1 MSGDLSK
8 VRLPICI
15 SIIAFSFVYTVDFIW
30 AAEDLNNSAN
40 STQPAS
46 SVVPEVTSMLTL
58 SQARE
63 YMLSLINRERAE
75 AHCQPVQLDDLACN
89 AGQLHSDAMADVH
102 FNSHWHPD
110 GKKPPQ
116 RYSDLGGFDYVM
128 ENSHGTGESPP
139 FVITIPEKQLF
150 NKREIEQEE
159 NCYFD
164 EKPPN
169 DGHRKNILDPQHTH
183 VGLGLTLIELK
194 IKSELDGQADTY
206 RHLVSSQE
214 FINKRASKFTQSD
227 SSLHKGKTYFLS
239 GELDANAVFYDFQ
252 LAREDAPQAI
262 PLDILKDRA
271 QPLYHG
277 GYDLPAEEVLA
288 AFPPPYRS
296 TEHGKV
302 TLDGK
307 KFVCEITPANNWRPG
322 LYYITVWA
330 QIDGAQQPV
339 PISLHT
345 ILLE

>member
-1 MSGDLSK
+1 M
-8 VRLPICI
+8 RLPICL
-15 SIIAFSFVYTVDFIW
+15 SIIAFSFMYPVNFIR
-30 AAEDLNNSAN
+30 AADNLNNNPSGAKA
-40 STQPAS
+40 ST
-46 SVVPEVTSMLTL
+46 SVVQETTPEVPELLTL
-58 SQARE
+58 PQARE
-63 YMLSLINRERAE
+63 YMLSLINRQRAE
-75 AHCQPVQLDDLACN
+75 AHCQPVQLDDTACT
-89 AGQLHSDAMADVH
+89 AGQLHSDTMAEVH

-139 FVITIPEKQLF
+139 FVVSIAEKQLF
-150 NKREIEQEE
+150 DKREIEQEE

-194 IKSELDGQADTY
+194 VKSELDGQQDIN
-206 RHLVSSQE
+206 RDLVSSQE

-227 SSLHKGKTYFLS
+227 TSLYKGKTYALS
-239 GELDANAVFYDFQ
+239 GELDANATFYDFQ
-252 LAREDAPQAI
+252 LAREDAPKAI
-262 PLDILKDRA
+262 PLYILKDGT

-288 AFPPPYRS
+288 AFPPPYIP
-296 TEHGKV
+296 TEHAKV
-302 TLDGK
+302 TLDAK
-307 KFVCEITPANNWRPG
+307 KFVCEITPANNWRAG
-322 LYYITVWA
+322 IYYITVWA
-330 QIDGAQQPV
+330 QIDGVQQPV

-345 ILLE
+345 LLLE